1 MLFLGIVKIC
11 WDMNQQPNVNF
22 IRSVNLPS
30 TESNQIGWW
39 ARNFQHVSLNP
50 RMGRVARTHQN
61 GKKWNHNIYIC
72 FFLHL
77 LQIYV
82 YVYIYIY
89 IYICLIGGFAA
100 SSKNSS
106 AVFPQ
111 TKLHFFNVCNLK
123 GHAKRCVFL
132 RFSLVSLVL
141 TSGCR

>member
-1 MLFLGIVKIC
+1 MLRYEPTTECKFYSKCQSAKHGK
-11 WDMNQQPNVNF
+11 QPN
-22 IRSVNLPS
+22 
-30 TESNQIGWW
+30 W
-39 ARNFQHVSLNP
+39 
-50 RMGRVARTHQN
+50 VA
-61 GKKWNHNIYIC
+61 GKKFPTRFTKSKNGTRGKNSSKWKKMKSQHLYL
-72 FFLHL
+72 FFLAFVAD
-77 LQIYV
+77 ICIC
-82 YVYIYIY
+82 IYIY

-132 RFSLVSLVL
+132 RFSLVSLVF

>member
-1 MLFLGIVKIC
+1 
-11 WDMNQQPNVNF
+11 MNQQPNVNF

-61 GKKWNHNIYIC
+61 GNHEITTSIFV
-72 FFLHL
+72 FFLAFVADIC
-77 LQIYV
+77 IYN
-82 YVYIYIY
+82 IYIY
-89 IYICLIGGFAA
+89 IYICPIDGFAA

-111 TKLHFFNVCNLK
+111 TKLHFFNVCNLE

>member
-1 MLFLGIVKIC
+1 
-11 WDMNQQPNVNF
+11 MNQQPNVNF

-61 GKKWNHNIYIC
+61 GNHEITTSIFVFSCICCRYMYIYNIYIC
-72 FFLHL
+72 P
-77 LQIYV
+77 ID
-82 YVYIYIY
+82 
-89 IYICLIGGFAA
+89 GFAA

-111 TKLHFFNVCNLK
+111 TKLHFFNVCNLE